1 MAYKFKKQ
9 FFGFMDMLRFAG
21 MVPRRREIFANAPAT
36 PLPTTYKVNITA
48 KALHPGKQFV
58 KIAAIDAHADDLKTF
73 KFVADG
79 VKTKK
84 LATFRSGQYIT
95 ITANVGDSRV
105 TRAYTLAS
113 SPLDALEKGFYT
125 VTIKGVGILSDYMC
139 AQTKVGDVLE
149 ISEPSGD
156 FCYEPLRDRKHIV
169 AVAGGVGIT
178 SLLSMAKSVYE
189 GTEDCTMTFFYCVAS
204 KHELLFTDELDAMN
218 GDKIKVVYV
227 VEKGDAEGCEKGLMS
242 ADLVKKY
249 VDKPFTLFM
258 CGSDGMY
265 EFVKKE
271 LAPFNLRIKDVHTSP
286 NGIQDRKVEKKATY
300 NLTVVMREN
309 KYTVPCRNDETLLVA
324 MERAGIHAPSKCR
337 AGGCGFCRSK
347 LVSGEYT
354 AAPNRDKRR
363 IADFKFGWV
372 HPCCIYPDSDIT
384 IEVPQG

>member
-1 MAYKFKKQ
+1 
-9 FFGFMDMLRFAG
+9 MDMLRFAG

-139 AQTKVGDVLE
+139 AQAKVGDVLE

-242 ADLVKKY
+242 ADLVKSMSTNRSLSLCAARTACTNLSK
-249 VDKPFTLFM
+249 KNLHHSISASKTFTLLPTAFRT
-258 CGSDGMY
+258 
-265 EFVKKE
+265 E
-271 LAPFNLRIKDVHTSP
+271 
-286 NGIQDRKVEKKATY
+286 
-300 NLTVVMREN
+300 
-309 KYTVPCRNDETLLVA
+309 
-324 MERAGIHAPSKCR
+324 
-337 AGGCGFCRSK
+337 RSK
-347 LVSGEYT
+347 RKRRTTSRWLCAKTSTPFLAATTKLCLWQWKEREYT
-354 AAPNRDKRR
+354 PRPNAAR
-363 IADFKFGWV
+363 AVAVSAAVSW
-372 HPCCIYPDSDIT
+372 
-384 IEVPQG
+384 